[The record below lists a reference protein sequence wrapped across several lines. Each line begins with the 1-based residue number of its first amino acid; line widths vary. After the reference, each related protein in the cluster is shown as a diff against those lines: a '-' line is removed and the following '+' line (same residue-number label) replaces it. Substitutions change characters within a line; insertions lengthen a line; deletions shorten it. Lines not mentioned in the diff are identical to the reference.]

1 MIISDLP
8 AQVSVGASL
17 GAGEP
22 EAGGPLQCLRGRFGE
37 AFLDSEILAWP
48 GTRVLGLLEPG
59 ALHQGV
65 AGLLAGRQLAVVV
78 VGCWGTA
85 HIFIE
90 PLDLNRTTLR
100 GFIGKNWEYYLRF
113 REHLGDSFLLLFG
126 VTLIN

>member
-22 EAGGPLQCLRGRFGE
+22 EAGGPLQCLRGRFGK
-37 AFLDSEILAWP
+37 AFLDSEILARS

-59 ALHQGV
+59 ALPEGV

-78 VGCWGTA
+78 VGCWG
-85 HIFIE
+85 
-90 PLDLNRTTLR
+90 
-100 GFIGKNWEYYLRF
+100 
-113 REHLGDSFLLLFG
+113 
-126 VTLIN
+126 